1 MKDSEIKIRVSK
13 AFKDKI
19 LAEAESRGIK
29 LSKLIREA
37 IIKDL
42 EKEALTDKKSSQLR
56 LVFNEHLNSL
66 IRDNR
71 LRKILIEKL
80 LDEIRRIK

>member
-1 MKDSEIKIRVSK
+1 VKDSEIKIRVSK